1 MCFCCSQ
8 TKVLSPSTPPKASE
22 GRLFRPAQE
31 GQLRGG
37 LPDGHQAALRDGGPA
52 GLGRGDPDL
61 HEDGGDGGLRGHLG
75 ETEQQGF
82 GARE

>member
-1 MCFCCSQ
+1 MCFAALRQRFSP
-8 TKVLSPSTPPKASE
+8 PSTPLKAPE